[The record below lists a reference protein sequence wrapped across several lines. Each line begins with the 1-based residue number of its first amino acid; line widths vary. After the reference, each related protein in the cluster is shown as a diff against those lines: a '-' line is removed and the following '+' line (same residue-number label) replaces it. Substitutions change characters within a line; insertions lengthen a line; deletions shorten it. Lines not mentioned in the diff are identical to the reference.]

1 MDQLREEG
9 IRLANQSL
17 HASLAEVKDIKQ
29 GYLPRDADEV
39 VSLHCLKVVQAVS
52 RMEQMDMGLVFN
64 SSVDPTG
71 TVQHL
76 DPKAMSMKGV
86 DNVLGVRFPVPVA
99 FTVQLIATFL
109 TGFPVFT
116 FVTFKLPWWNDAIVR
131 FSTEYQKFA
140 QEALRSGQF
149 ESYMAEWRKNVFLG
163 FIDIT
168 KVLPEYHANNDETNF
183 MRLLISFVTKMPR
196 VASART
202 GANTALARRI
212 LAGIQRMAMENEE
225 LKERVEIQ
233 RQGVEDDGSMA
244 GIMEQFAQAM
254 QFTDAPKSAD
264 PVPQPTRDAVV
275 LSTSSRH
282 ASHVGGYSP
291 ASHST
296 GRQPDVVGG
305 RGGCGGFVSWGNW
318 SGRGHRFTDVSKESD
333 EPKERPA
340 EGGMH

>member
-9 IRLANQSL
+9 IRLANQSQ

-29 GYLPRDADEV
+29 AYLPRDADQV
-39 VSLHCLKVVQAVS
+39 AGLHCLKLIRAVS
-52 RMEQMDMGLVFN
+52 RMEQMDVGLVFN
-64 SSVDPTG
+64 SSVDHTG

-149 ESYMAEWRKNVFLG
+149 EAYMAEWRKQMFLY
-163 FIDIT
+163 FIDVT
-168 KVLPEYHANNDETNF
+168 KRLNEYHGINDETNF
-183 MRLLISFVTKMPR
+183 MKLIQEFVAKLPR
-196 VASART
+196 VTSART
-202 GANTALARRI
+202 GFNTALANRI
-212 LAGIQRMAMENEE
+212 LAAAEIMSYEIEQ
-225 LKERVEIQ
+225 LKETNAIEKESVAN
-233 RQGVEDDGSMA
+233 DGSMDEFI
-244 GIMEQFAQAM
+244 GKFAQAM

-264 PVPQPTRDAVV
+264 PVPQPTPGAVV
-275 LSTSSRH
+275 LSASSRH

-296 GRQPDVVGG
+296 VRQPDVVGG

-333 EPKERPA
+333 EPKARAA
-340 EGGMH
+340 EGDMN